1 MLGQCKSTEEGAV
14 HSLPGVESTEEA
26 MLEVGLAVLGGG
38 RAGEGSLVF
47 PPAIRWHFRKANSIS
62 KDLDIKCP
70 GDWCGVMCLWGNFL
84 RAQCGIPGPNSL
96 CPAGRSWSQEVA
108 GVQSRWPEDLEMSP
122 ESQMDKERVWSQP
135 PKSKK
140 GL

>member
-1 MLGQCKSTEEGAV
+1 M
-14 HSLPGVESTEEA
+14 
-26 MLEVGLAVLGGG
+26 
-38 RAGEGSLVF
+38 
-47 PPAIRWHFRKANSIS
+47 
-62 KDLDIKCP
+62 
-70 GDWCGVMCLWGNFL
+70 
-84 RAQCGIPGPNSL
+84 
-96 CPAGRSWSQEVA
+96 A